1 MRRVGPARALGS
13 VLEDA
18 GAGTAR
24 LDRGGLTGVG
34 RLTRRRN
41 RLACGRVLV
50 VGDAAGYEQPQ
61 LEAYCDCAAEEVS
74 GEFSESE
81 MQALT
86 SQSPAD
92 TALQERMTQVTSTC
106 SSRIKPNPD

>member
-1 MRRVGPARALGS
+1 MNQRHLLAFVLPLAVALPLS
-13 VLEDA
+13 AAEWTPEA
-18 GAGTAR
+18 KSQFIKECINGAP
-24 LDRGGLTGVG
+24 
-34 RLTRRRN
+34 
-41 RLACGRVLV
+41 
-50 VGDAAGYEQPQ
+50 AGYEQPQ

-92 TALQERMTQVTSTC
+92 TAFQERMTQVTSTC